1 MHDKL
6 SQAVKLYDQLL
17 SAQVT
22 HPPRRSTTSTTSTY
36 PSTLRQVGPDLW
48 VSPPPVSLST
58 WVSPQTQPIVHAQIR
73 PPSPRVTHTPPSFIT
88 SVSRPIGNHPA
99 PLPHPTQV
107 ADSSILQTAPNQ
119 EYAPIPTSSHLAR
132 FKPIEADEVPM
143 AVSPVKPPFPEPT
156 HGRRSA
162 TPRPA
167 VVQLGVGSSPPTSQF
182 GDTGGLGLVDL
193 DGREDSGESDGD
205 ELVPLSLAG
214 EVAFAL

>member
-22 HPPRRSTTSTTSTY
+22 HPPRRSTASTASTY
-36 PSTLRQVGPDLW
+36 PNTLRQVGPDPW
-48 VSPPPVSLST
+48 ISPPPVPSST

-88 SVSRPIGNHPA
+88 PVSHSIGNHPA

-119 EYAPIPTSSHLAR
+119 GYAPIPTSSHLAANASPSPLPSFPTAPTLAPQSSYMPSVPQSVIQQPDR
-132 FKPIEADEVPM
+132 QEA
-143 AVSPVKPPFPEPT
+143 
-156 HGRRSA
+156 
-162 TPRPA
+162 
-167 VVQLGVGSSPPTSQF
+167 L
-182 GDTGGLGLVDL
+182 LIDL
-193 DGREDSGESDGD
+193 
-205 ELVPLSLAG
+205 
-214 EVAFAL
+214 